1 MNSLSVC
8 LTELPDDYYFIFP
21 HTNCY
26 MRMRNSLNLFRKFR
40 WPAKESKRICETLL
54 LQWKVERVFLQL
66 QGNLLCQSQLY
77 MAIHQVCVQS
87 CSIMMNMKLFKH
99 AMCWQ
104 IWDLGPQ
111 GSLYKRWWQTMCKKW
126 HCQSI
131 LTWNSMQRLVAVFFE
146 TLAHTGRAQT
156 TTLKQKKG
164 TASQQQ
170 LHYSILW
177 CFGEELSYADTVNR
191 LWNCDETA
199 FCSSAT
205 STKLLCR
212 RGAKTLHEI
221 GGRSG
226 REYITVHVACSA
238 SGACLPPFIL
248 YKGKNINNGWRQA
261 LLVQCMEISD

>member
-1 MNSLSVC
+1 MACKRKQTNLRNAIAAVESGKSLSAASREFAVPKST
-8 LTELPDDYYFIFP
+8 LYG
-21 HTNCY
+21 HTSGLC
-26 MRMRNSLNLFRKFR
+26 
-40 WPAKESKRICETLL
+40 TV
-54 LQWKVERVFLQL
+54 LQYHDEHE
-66 QGNLLCQSQLY
+66 
-77 MAIHQVCVQS
+77 IVQT
-87 CSIMMNMKLFKH
+87 

-177 CFGEELSYADTVNR
+177 CFGEELSYANTANR